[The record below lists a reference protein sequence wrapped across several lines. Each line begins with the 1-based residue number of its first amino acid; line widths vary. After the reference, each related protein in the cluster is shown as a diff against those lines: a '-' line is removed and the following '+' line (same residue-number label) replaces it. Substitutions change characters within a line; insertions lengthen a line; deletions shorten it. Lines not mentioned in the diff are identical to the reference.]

1 VKKLFLAVMALVCM
15 LPAFGTPITGHVA
28 LAGADVYT
36 TTGIHFTGPAV
47 VLIGTGNFLPF
58 VGDTIPINPPSHEL
72 DFSSAAGVEF
82 FDLGG
87 ITMDLLTLSVV
98 SQSNM
103 FLNIAGT
110 ANMVQA
116 GFDTTPYV
124 YTLTATRPDGVSSF
138 TMTAVPASAV
148 PEPESLLLVGTG
160 LLLSAGGTLWRSRR
174 KINGCNTYQPSDARL

>member
-1 VKKLFLAVMALVCM
+1 MKTVALAVLALALA
-15 LPAFGTPITGHVA
+15 LPAAATPITGHVA

-58 VGDTIPINPPSHEL
+58 VGDTIPINPPSNEV
-72 DFSSAAGVEF
+72 DFASAAGVEF

-148 PEPESLLLVGTG
+148 PEPASLLMMASG
-160 LLLSAGGTLWRSRR
+160 LSALAGFVYWKKRE
-174 KINGCNTYQPSDARL
+174 QE